1 MLVRTLGEAELGPA
15 YGILFQQLYPAGG
28 EDLADWGIGRSVVEV
43 GGSTEAHAHD
53 EHEIFILIA
62 GEARVEVDGEVR
74 PARAGEAVL
83 VPIGAHHQLTN
94 ASAVQRLEFFNVYWP
109 ASFGPIDL

>member
-1 MLVRTLGEAELGPA
+1 MRVRTLGEAELGPA

-53 EHEIFILIA
+53 EHELFILTA
-62 GEARVEVDGEVR
+62 GTARVDVDDETRQVG
-74 PARAGEAVL
+74 AGEAVL

-94 ASAVQRLEFFNVYWP
+94 VSATRRLEFFNVYWP
-109 ASFGPIDL
+109 ASFGAIDL